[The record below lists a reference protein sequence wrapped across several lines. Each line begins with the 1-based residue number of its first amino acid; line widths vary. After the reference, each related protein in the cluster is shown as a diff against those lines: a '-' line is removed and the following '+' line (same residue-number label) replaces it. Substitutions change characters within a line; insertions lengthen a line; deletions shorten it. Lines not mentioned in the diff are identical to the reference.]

1 MGARCRVSGAGVAAV
16 VTVAA
21 AGCGSGASG
30 QHPVASVA
38 PKPASAGGLPA
49 GWRTA
54 RLASGATLPYPPGW
68 SEIHSD
74 PGSASAVLYGAG
86 GAIRA
91 YLNATPAD
99 PNEHFAGWARFRV
112 HHDAAEGD
120 RHVKLISTQTNVAVG
135 AQRGSC
141 VVDQYMTTRTSYREL
156 ACLLSPAGGG
166 TRIVLVAAAQP
177 NAWAS
182 QQSTLKFALDHYV
195 S

>member
-1 MGARCRVSGAGVAAV
+1 VAAV

-30 QHPVASVA
+30 QHHAASVA
-38 PKPASAGGLPA
+38 PKAGSAGALPS

-74 PGSASAVLYGAG
+74 PGTVSAVVYGAG
-86 GAIRA
+86 GTIRA
-91 YLNATPAD
+91 YLNATPAT

-112 HHDAAEGD
+112 HHDAEEGD
-120 RHVKLISTQTNVAVG
+120 RHVKLISTQTNVPVG

-141 VVDQYMTTRTSYREL
+141 VVDQYMTSVTSYREL
-156 ACLLSPAGGG
+156 ACLLSPGNGG

-182 QQSTLKFALDHYV
+182 EQSTFKFALDHY
-195 S
+195 SS